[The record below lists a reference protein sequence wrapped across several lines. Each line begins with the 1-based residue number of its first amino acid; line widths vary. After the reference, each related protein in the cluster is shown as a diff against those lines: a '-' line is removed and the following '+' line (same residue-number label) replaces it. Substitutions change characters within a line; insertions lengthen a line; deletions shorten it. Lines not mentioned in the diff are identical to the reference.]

1 MQLTIRAT
9 VLLVAAAMLQAAL
22 GQTYKVV
29 SSGKLLG
36 EEVLSVA
43 FAPSGSQFVCGMS
56 DNTVKIFDAKTRQTI
71 KVFKGHTLPVRAVAW
86 SPKGDRVASGSE
98 NAQIRVWNVK
108 TGESVVMQQPGH
120 IRSISH
126 LAFDPT
132 GKKLVSTGDDDTI
145 RVWDIATR
153 KSTLLIKGGGI
164 NVYNAR
170 FDSTGANIVVA
181 SLGKGL
187 IVYNGK
193 TGAALFALNHPPGAN
208 DIDINSN
215 FTRAVSAGRDGNL
228 ALWDVKARKRITFLR
243 GHTDWVVHAA
253 ISPNGALAASS
264 SSDGTVIVWD
274 LKTFKPIAKL
284 EGQSYTGSPLAW
296 SASSG
301 FLVTVAADNYPRIYT
316 VSR

>member
-1 MQLTIRAT
+1 MLTIRAT
-9 VLLVAAAMLQAAL
+9 LLIGAAALSAAGFGQA
-22 GQTYKVV
+22 YKVV

-36 EEVLSVA
+36 EEALSVA
-43 FAPSGSQFVCGMS
+43 FAPSGSQFVCGMA
-56 DNTVKIFDAKTRQTI
+56 DNSVKIFDAKTRQTT

-86 SPKGDRVASGSE
+86 SPKGDKIASGSE
-98 NAQIRVWNVK
+98 NAQIRVWNIK

-120 IRSISH
+120 IRSISN

-153 KSTLLIKGGGI
+153 RSTLLIKGGGI

-170 FDSTGANIVVA
+170 FDSSGSRIVAA

-187 IVYNGK
+187 IVYNAK
-193 TGAALFALNHPPGAN
+193 TGAAVFALNHPPGAN
-208 DIDINSN
+208 DIDLNSS
-215 FTRAVSAGRDGNL
+215 FSRAVSAGRDGNV
-228 ALWDVKARKRITFLR
+228 AFWDVKARKRITFLR
-243 GHTDWVVHAA
+243 GHTDWVVQAA

-274 LKTFKPIAKL
+274 LKTLKPIAKL

-301 FLVTVAADNYPRIYT
+301 FLVTVAADNFLRIYT
-316 VSR
+316 VTK

>member
-1 MQLTIRAT
+1 MLRMHAT
-9 VLLVAAAMLQAAL
+9 VLIGAAALSVAASGQA
-22 GQTYKVV
+22 YKVV
-29 SSGKLLG
+29 PSGKLLG
-36 EEVLSVA
+36 EEALSVA
-43 FAPSGSQFVCGMS
+43 FAPSGSQFVCGMA
-56 DNTVKIFDAKTRQTI
+56 DNSVKIFDAKTRKTI
-71 KVFKGHTLPVRAVAW
+71 KVFKGHTLPARAVAW
-86 SPKGDRVASGSE
+86 SPKGDRIASGAE

-170 FDSTGANIVVA
+170 FDGSGANIVAA

-187 IVYNGK
+187 IVYNAK
-193 TGAALFALNHPPGAN
+193 TGAAVFALNHPPGAN
-208 DIDINSN
+208 DIDLNSN

-228 ALWDVKARKRITFLR
+228 AVWDVKARKRITFLR
-243 GHTDWVVHAA
+243 GHADWVVQAA

-274 LKTFKPIAKL
+274 LKTLKPIAKL

-301 FLVTVAADNYPRIYT
+301 ILVTVASDNYLRIYT
-316 VSR
+316 VTK

>member
-1 MQLTIRAT
+1 MLTIRAT
-9 VLLVAAAMLQAAL
+9 VLMGAAALSAATFGQA
-22 GQTYKVV
+22 YKVV

-36 EEVLSVA
+36 EEALSVA
-43 FAPSGSQFVCGMS
+43 FAPSGSQFVCGMA
-56 DNTVKIFDAKTRQTI
+56 DNSVKIFDAKNRKTI
-71 KVFKGHTLPVRAVAW
+71 KVFKGHTFPVRAVAW
-86 SPKGDRVASGSE
+86 SPRGDKIASGSE

-170 FDSTGANIVVA
+170 FDGSGANIVAA

-187 IVYNGK
+187 IVYNAK
-193 TGAALFALNHPPGAN
+193 TGAAVFALSHPPGAN

-228 ALWDVKARKRITFLR
+228 AFWDVKARKRITFLR
-243 GHTDWVVHAA
+243 GHTDWVVHTS
-253 ISPNGALAASS
+253 ISPSGAFAASS
-264 SSDGTVIVWD
+264 SSDGTVIIWD
-274 LKTFKPIAKL
+274 LKALKPISKL
-284 EGQSYTGSPLAW
+284 EGQSYMGSPLAW

-301 FLVTVAADNYPRIYT
+301 FLITVASDNYLRIYT
-316 VSR
+316 VTK

>member
-1 MQLTIRAT
+1 MKSLTIPTLFSFA
-9 VLLVAAAMLQAAL
+9 LVASSAAA
-22 GQTYKVV
+22 YKVV
-29 SSGKLLG
+29 PSGKLLG
-36 EEVLSVA
+36 EEALSVA
-43 FAPSGSQFVCGMS
+43 FAPSGSQFVCGMA
-56 DNTVKIFDAKTRQTI
+56 DNSVKIFDAKTRQTL
-71 KVFKGHTLPVRAVAW
+71 KVFKGHNLPVRAVAW
-86 SPKGDRVASGSE
+86 SPKGDKIASGAE

-145 RVWDIATR
+145 RVWDIASR
-153 KSTLLIKGGGI
+153 KSILLIKGGGI

-170 FDSTGANIVVA
+170 FDSTGQRIVAA

-187 IVYNGK
+187 IVYNAK
-193 TGAALFALNHPPGAN
+193 TGAAVFALNHSPGAN
-208 DIDINSN
+208 DVDVNSG
-215 FTRAVSAGRDGNL
+215 FTRGISAGRDGNL
-228 ALWDVKARKRITFLR
+228 AFWDLKNRKRITFLR
-243 GHTDWVVHAA
+243 GHTDWVVSAA

-274 LKTFKPIAKL
+274 LKTLQPVAKL

-301 FLVTVAADNYPRIYT
+301 FLVTVAADNYLRIYT
-316 VSR
+316 VTK